1 MGTLGS
7 WAGTLGS
14 WALPGKLGDR
24 MRFPES
30 PGERLLV
37 AKDSVRCSLSRR
49 FGDFELTFG
58 RLVELVRIDA
68 PV

>member
-1 MGTLGS
+1 
-7 WAGTLGS
+7 
-14 WALPGKLGDR
+14 

-58 RLVELVRIDA
+58 RLVELVRIDV